1 MKEEKQ
7 LLKDLSLEEN
17 NNQRLNQHGDQNPT
31 KKIVYN
37 NSSRKLTAEQEKL
50 LELGLNF
57 SITPNKFPLLEYIA
71 AAEDLCQSLEG
82 FGDDESLEKAQKIR
96 NVLIN
101 HIKKGVG
108 MKIKDNL
115 NAAERKLVKEIISDQ
130 SIVICPADKGRAIV
144 IEDRD
149 CYLSKM
155 QQQLDEGDY
164 KIDNRK
170 EKTLL
175 DKLHKKLTNQL
186 RAMDIDMDDFK
197 EKRKYLVSAP
207 MLGHMYLLIKVRNP
221 RKSSCKPSERSN
233 IQSL

>member
-1 MKEEKQ
+1 LDKTHKQNTLKWLKKKAIEKVKPKKNSLRTKSDRLKEEKQ

-155 QQQLDEGDY
+155 QQ
-164 KIDNRK
+164 
-170 EKTLL
+170 
-175 DKLHKKLTNQL
+175 
-186 RAMDIDMDDFK
+186 
-197 EKRKYLVSAP
+197 
-207 MLGHMYLLIKVRNP
+207 
-221 RKSSCKPSERSN
+221 
-233 IQSL
+233 